1 MKSTEVINRIL
12 TSPFLSTS
20 IFLTSGVAKTYKD
33 YKNADEK
40 YKNGF
45 LLKDTVVLA
54 GAASGM
60 FLCSNS
66 SKYLVKIA
74 PVKKIIEKQAQKLL
88 SKLPKNEILAN
99 KMSTPMNYAKEI
111 VQNTFTNFSL
121 FASGVCGA
129 LIADYLL
136 GKMGFKQPKINK
148 EKISQE
154 ISINK
159 NFDARVEKIVG
170 EDVKNAMYERVVDM
184 PQLNMLTSSLV
195 GAAALDLSKETET
208 KTRLKKTTSCLINMS
223 LIPMLL
229 LSSATALTQKLR
241 LRYKIPIIFTSLVGG
256 TVLINRIQE
265 HGIKK
270 EILKVKY
277 PDC

>member
-12 TSPFLSTS
+12 TSPLLSTS
-20 IFLTSGVAKTYKD
+20 IFLTSVVAKTYKD

-241 LRYKIPIIFTSLVGG
+241 LCYKIPIIFTSLVGG

>member
-1 MKSTEVINRIL
+1 MKN
-12 TSPFLSTS
+12 F
-20 IFLTSGVAKTYKD
+20 
-33 YKNADEK
+33 
-40 YKNGF
+40 
-45 LLKDTVVLA
+45 
-54 GAASGM
+54 
-60 FLCSNS
+60 
-66 SKYLVKIA
+66 
-74 PVKKIIEKQAQKLL
+74 IEKKAQKLI

-111 VQNTFTNFSL
+111 VQNTLTNFSL

-148 EKISQE
+148 EKNSQE

-170 EDVKNAMYERVVDM
+170 EDVKNAMYERVTDM

-270 EILKVKY
+270 EVLKAKEFLS
-277 PDC
+277 

>member
-12 TSPFLSTS
+12 TSPLLSTS

-154 ISINK
+154 
-159 NFDARVEKIVG
+159 
-170 EDVKNAMYERVVDM
+170 DVKNAMYERVVDM

-241 LRYKIPIIFTSLVGG
+241 LCYKIPIIFTSLVGG

>member
-12 TSPFLSTS
+12 TSPLLSTS

-195 GAAALDLSKETET
+195 GAAALDLSKETDTPLLVT
-208 KTRLKKTTSCLINMS
+208 K
-223 LIPMLL
+223 
-229 LSSATALTQKLR
+229 
-241 LRYKIPIIFTSLVGG
+241 
-256 TVLINRIQE
+256 
-265 HGIKK
+265 
-270 EILKVKY
+270 
-277 PDC
+277 